1 MRVLAYSSVAA
12 GAFVGLVFL
21 LYAISSHVNAGD
33 SDKATTMLVGQA
45 IGDGHLLLHGW
56 VLPPATYWTT
66 DALFYAVATRLV
78 GLQPGLLFLE
88 PAVMAALTIVVGV
101 LVAREGRR
109 GAAAVAGG
117 VAVVALLGFAT
128 PAMDLWFVG
137 KGFHVGT
144 GLYALIAMAALRR
157 GRFGWGWVLAVGLLA
172 FGMLGDLQIV
182 AYAVAPLFVAGVVA
196 MLRQR
201 RWQSGVAQV
210 SAGVASAALGEALRK
225 LASALGAFRPGQSL
239 YVATAGQMLT
249 NLRHVLTYG
258 ADLVGLND
266 GLYGPGGVPLALR
279 EVHVVAAICML
290 ACFVVAFV
298 TLVSGVVRGCQ
309 QEPVSGN
316 EPELWRLDDMLVVA
330 VFGSLAPF
338 VVLAQA
344 NGPGI
349 HYLVVPIVIVSVLT
363 GRMVARAW
371 SAIPAGRTARLLAI
385 AGTALCLSFAAGVGF
400 ALSRPR
406 SPNPAPALAA
416 WLESHHLRNGIG
428 GYWTAS
434 ITTVESA
441 GAVVVRPVSERD
453 GELQRTPNQSA
464 ASWYADKRF
473 QFLVYTE
480 QTLHSVDLLSATK
493 TWGTPAHLYVVG
505 PYRVLVWS
513 RPLVVSAFPPDLR
526 AAHARVVSIEVTP
539 HPARRPRVIGRAR

>member
-1 MRVLAYSSVAA
+1 
-12 GAFVGLVFL
+12 
-21 LYAISSHVNAGD
+21 
-33 SDKATTMLVGQA
+33 
-45 IGDGHLLLHGW
+45 

-66 DALFYAVATRLV
+66 DAVFYAVAIRLV
-78 GLQPGLLFLE
+78 GLQPGLLYIE
-88 PAVMAALTIVVGV
+88 PAVIAALTVLVGV
-101 LVAREGRR
+101 LIAREGRR
-109 GAAAVAGG
+109 GTAAVAGG
-117 VAVVALLGFAT
+117 VAVVSLLAFAT

-157 GRFGWGWVLAVGLLA
+157 GRFGWRWALAVGLLA

-182 AYAVAPLFVAGVVA
+182 AYAVAPLFVAGLVA

-201 RWQSGVAQV
+201 RLQSGAAQV
-210 SAGVASAALGEALRK
+210 SAGLASAAVGEALRK
-225 LASALGAFRPGQSL
+225 LASAFGAFRPGQSL
-239 YVATAGQMLT
+239 YIATAGQMLT

-266 GLYGPGGVPLALR
+266 GLYGTGGVPLALR
-279 EVHVVAAICML
+279 EVHVAAAICML
-290 ACFVVAFV
+290 VCFLVA
-298 TLVSGVVRGCQ
+298 LASLISGVLRGRPRD
-309 QEPVSGN
+309 PVGRH

-330 VFGSLAPF
+330 VFGSVAPF

-349 HYLVVPIVIVSVLT
+349 HYLVVPVVIATVLT
-363 GRMVARAW
+363 GRMVAKAW
-371 SAIPAGRTARLLAI
+371 SAVPSVRTAQVLAI
-385 AGTALCLSFAAGVGF
+385 VGTALCLSFAAGLGF

-406 SPNPAPALAA
+406 LPNPAPDLSA

-428 GYWTAS
+428 GYWAAS
-434 ITTVESA
+434 ITTVDSA
-441 GAVVVRPVSERD
+441 GAVIVRPVSERD

-464 ASWYADKRF
+464 ASWYAGKRF
-473 QFLVYTE
+473 QFLVYSERTS
-480 QTLHSVDLLSATK
+480 HSVDLVSATK

-513 RPLVVSAFPPDLR
+513 RPLAVSAFPPDLR
-526 AAHARVVSIEVTP
+526 AAHVRVVSVQAGP
-539 HPARRPRVIGRAR
+539 KPAGRPLLAGTAR